1 MDTIK
6 KKYSYCL
13 CCSKLRIIN
22 YGILMPTIL
31 LIEDDAVLRGGL
43 TELFMREGYS
53 VISAGCVK
61 EAWKGFRR
69 PARALLRK
77 VIQQK

>member
-1 MDTIK
+1 
-6 KKYSYCL
+6 
-13 CCSKLRIIN
+13 
-22 YGILMPTIL
+22 MPTIL
-31 LIEDDAVLRGGL
+31 LVEDDAVLRGGL